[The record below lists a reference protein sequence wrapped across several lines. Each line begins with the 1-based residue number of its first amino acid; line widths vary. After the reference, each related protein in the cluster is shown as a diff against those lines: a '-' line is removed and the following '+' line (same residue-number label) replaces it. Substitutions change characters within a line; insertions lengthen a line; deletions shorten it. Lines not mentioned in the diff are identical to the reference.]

1 MPQFTDLG
9 LANDSIVSVERT
21 SGSGQPGQTDTYTIT
36 LRSGTTFTFQ
46 VTNGAN
52 GQNGENGPG
61 GSPMGVYSTVAA
73 LTEADPSHL
82 YVYLVLA
89 DGHWYY
95 YDSGSSAWADGGVY
109 LGSGLTIATRTQ
121 IENLLK

>member
-9 LANDSIVSVERT
+9 LANDSIVSVTRT

-46 VTNGAN
+46 ITNGAN
-52 GQNGENGPG
+52 GQDGQNGPG
-61 GSPMGVYSTVAA
+61 GSPKGVYSTVQA
-73 LTEADPSHL
+73 LTDADPSHSD
-82 YVYLVLA
+82 VYLVLS

-95 YDSGSSAWADGGVY
+95 YDSSSSAWADGGVY
-109 LGSGLTIATRTQ
+109 LGSGLTIATSALITK
-121 IENLLK
+121 LLQ